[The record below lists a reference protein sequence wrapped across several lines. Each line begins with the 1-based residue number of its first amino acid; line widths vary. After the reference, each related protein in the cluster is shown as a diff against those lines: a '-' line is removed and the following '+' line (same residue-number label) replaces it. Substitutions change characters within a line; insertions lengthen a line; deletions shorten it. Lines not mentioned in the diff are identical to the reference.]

1 MSAERTG
8 AIRAAAATRSDDAAG
23 RARRVLREMGKRGS
37 AVSFA
42 AIAAAAG
49 VSRQFLYTH
58 AELRREIEH
67 VRTQQHGEL
76 SRLPV
81 AERASDA
88 SIRRRLRAA
97 LDDNQRLREENTRLR
112 EELAL
117 AHGRVRE
124 LELDGR
130 VRRT

>member
-1 MSAERTG
+1 MSAERTR
-8 AIRAAAATRSDDAAG
+8 AIRATAARRSDDAAA
-23 RARRVLREMGKRGS
+23 RARRVLREMGKRGA
-37 AVSFA
+37 AVNFA

-58 AELRREIEH
+58 AELRQEIEQL
-67 VRTQQHGEL
+67 RGEQHREL

-88 SIRRRLRAA
+88 SIRTRLRAA

-112 EELAL
+112 DELAL
-117 AHGRVRE
+117 AHGQVRE
-124 LELDGR
+124 LELDRR

>member
-1 MSAERTG
+1 MA
-8 AIRAAAATRSDDAAG
+8 
-23 RARRVLREMGKRGS
+23 KRGA
-37 AVSFA
+37 AVNFA

-58 AELRREIEH
+58 PELRREIEQL
-67 VRTQQHGEL
+67 RDEQHGEL

-81 AERASDA
+81 AERANDA
-88 SIRRRLRAA
+88 SIRARLRAA
-97 LDDNQRLREENTRLR
+97 LDDNQRLREENARLR

-124 LELDGR
+124 LELDRR

>member
-1 MSAERTG
+1 MNVQTR
-8 AIRAAAATRSDDAAG
+8 AIRAAAATRSDDAAA
-23 RARRVLREMGKRGS
+23 RARRVLREMAKRGA
-37 AVSFA
+37 AVNFA

-58 AELRREIEH
+58 PELRQEIELL
-67 VRTQQHGEL
+67 RDEQHSEL

-88 SIRRRLRAA
+88 SIRARLRGA
-97 LDDNQRLREENTRLR
+97 LDDNQRLREENARLR

-130 VRRT
+130 ARRT

>member
-1 MSAERTG
+1 MSAERTQ
-8 AIRAAAATRSDDAAG
+8 AIRAAAATRSDDAAA
-23 RARRVLREMGKRGS
+23 RARRVLRELRRRG
-37 AVSFA
+37 ARVNFA
-42 AIAAAAG
+42 AVGAAAG

-58 AELRREIEH
+58 PELRQEIEQL
-67 VRTQQHGEL
+67 RDEQHSEL
-76 SRLPV
+76 SRLPL

-88 SIRRRLRAA
+88 SIRARLRAG
-97 LDDNQRLREENTRLR
+97 LDDNQRLREENARLR

>member
-1 MSAERTG
+1 MNARTQ
-8 AIRAAAATRSDDAAG
+8 AIREAAAIRSDDAVA
-23 RARRVLREMGKRGS
+23 RARRVLREMSRRG
-37 AVSFA
+37 ARVNFA
-42 AIAAAAG
+42 AVAGAAG

-58 AELRREIEH
+58 PELRAEIEQL
-67 VRTQQHGEL
+67 REEQHSEL

-88 SIRRRLRAA
+88 SIRARLRAA

-112 EELAL
+112 GELAL

-124 LELDGR
+124 LELDRR
-130 VRRT
+130 VRRA